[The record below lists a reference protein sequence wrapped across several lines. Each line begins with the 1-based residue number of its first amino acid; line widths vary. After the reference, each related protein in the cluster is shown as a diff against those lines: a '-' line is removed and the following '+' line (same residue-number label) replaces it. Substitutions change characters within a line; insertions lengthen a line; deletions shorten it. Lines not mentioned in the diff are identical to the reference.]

1 VAVTSYREVIP
12 RTYEHKIGGSPTATR
27 VFVATVDAPTGSS
40 EVIGSIGIQHGSPH
54 PDHGNLTCDGF
65 SADETDRHHVTVTY
79 TYSVPDPED
88 PEDPEQPPWLQPDS
102 WAFSTTNASVACT
115 EHYPFVGNNVSAI
128 LANTAGD
135 AIFGISRAEAELKIS
150 ISGSRL
156 VFNLAAV
163 KQYVNCINRTP
174 WAGFPPHTVQCV
186 GVSASP
192 ARLEWQDQVIDYWQ
206 ITIELVYRSSSH
218 DLFLPN
224 VGFHVIAG
232 GKKQR
237 AWTYVEQDGE
247 RVKVPAPHPVALNM
261 QGGFLCGPDQDGAR
275 GPNGGTP
282 DDDQTSYFGAG

>member
-1 VAVTSYREVIP
+1 MAVTSYREVIP

-27 VFVATVDAPTGSS
+27 VFMATVDGPTGSS
-40 EVIGSIGIQHGSPH
+40 GVIGSIGIGHGSPH
-54 PDHGNLTCDGF
+54 PDHGNLTCDGI
-65 SADETDRHHVTVTY
+65 SAEETDRHHVTVTY
-79 TYSVPDPED
+79 SYAVADPTED
-88 PEDPEQPPWLQPDS
+88 DPSQPPWMQPDT
-102 WAFSTTNASVACT
+102 WNFSTTNSSVACT
-115 EHYPFVGNNVSAI
+115 EYYPFDGVNVADS

-135 AIFGISRAEAELKIS
+135 AIFGISRPEAELKIS
-150 ISGSRL
+150 ISGARYRL
-156 VFNLAAV
+156 NLARI
-163 KQYVNCINRTP
+163 KRYGNTINDRP
-174 WAGFPPHTVQCV
+174 WAGFPKHTVQCV

-192 ARLEWQDQVIDYWQ
+192 QRIEWDGQVVDYWQ
-206 ITIELVYRSSSH
+206 ITVDLVYRSSSH

-237 AWTYVEQDGE
+237 AWTYIEQDGE

-282 DDDQTSYFGAG
+282 DDDDTSYFGAG